1 MNNEKTGFN
10 SATGS
15 KQYFSKKQDGVAVFD
30 VVNLNVR
37 TMLLAQCQFL
47 CNRES

>member
-10 SATGS
+10 GATGS
-15 KQYFSKKQDGVAVFD
+15 KQYFSEKQDGVPVYD

-37 TMLLAQCQFL
+37 TFTLVK
-47 CNRES
+47 S